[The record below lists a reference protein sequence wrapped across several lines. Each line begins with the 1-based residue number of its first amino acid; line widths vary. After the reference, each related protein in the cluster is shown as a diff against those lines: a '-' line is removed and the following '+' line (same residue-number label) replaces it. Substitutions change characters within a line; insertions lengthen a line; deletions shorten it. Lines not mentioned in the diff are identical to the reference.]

1 MRFIL
6 PLLTFLLIH
15 QAFAQ
20 DQMAVRINEKGIL
33 KVMLMA
39 LKYNTNQRNSRTF
52 AIPSNIYKFTLPKA
66 ALNSNPIVPI
76 LNEVS
81 DINLNRDLDFY
92 LQTAAINVTGTADP
106 ATLKTEISNT
116 SVSGFD
122 LKLSISIPNVTAT
135 APTMSLCEDK
145 VRGAK
150 RCGSGLKATVS
161 NLRINTTGRAVNLST
176 TLRLR
181 TDSGVARVKVLRV
194 SSNLETS
201 GGPALDINFGA
212 VTIPPISLIVDGVE
226 TVLDT
231 SKLRGEILRRKSF
244 LAKKLMSFVADF
256 IASDMAEMLNV
267 YLVHRS
273 VVTSWEVYRRGNP
286 VTFDEYLS
294 HHHAQNTYNRRP
306 LGPQAANLPGAAIE
320 AQIADIIKNAQV
332 RVSLSKISTP
342 INKDVELY
350 GQLGLMLNNR
360 IMSVHNT
367 LGNSNRTL
375 PALDLSGQRS
385 SDLNFVFSEPLINGA
400 LDLVNSTG
408 LYQELFDKL
417 AGVQGFS
424 IRNVKLHFT
433 NRGTGAL
440 IVNSSVDLHKLKA
453 SSIAEWLKNL
463 IAVWLER
470 NNNKAVIYFPIEL
483 EVTPSLVQNATG
495 GVNLNMHLSSPF
507 SATGLT
513 NNFHYA
519 SNVDVMTDIVR
530 NGVMKKLQ
538 ESLLKHVNKNYTL
551 DVSRFMNQSGVVF
564 QPKYIGVNQG
574 AYLMMNLDITDIKFN
589 SLNPG
594 VR

>member
-1 MRFIL
+1 MLRYL
-6 PLLTFLLIH
+6 CLCFLISVPVL
-15 QAFAQ
+15 AQ

-39 LKYNTNQRNSRTF
+39 LKYNTNQRNARTF
-52 AIPSNIYKFTLPKA
+52 NIPSNIYKFTLPKA

-92 LQTAAINVTGTADP
+92 LQTAAINVTGTANP
-106 ATLKTEISNT
+106 ASLKTEISN
-116 SVSGFD
+116 SSAAGFD
-122 LKLSISIPNVTAT
+122 LKLSLSIPNVTAT

-145 VRGAK
+145 ARGTK
-150 RCGSGLKATVS
+150 RCGNGLKATVS

-181 TDSGVARVKVLRV
+181 TDNGVARVKVLRV
-194 SSNLETS
+194 SSNLEAA

-231 SKLRGEILRRKSF
+231 SKLRSEILKRKTF

-256 IASDMAEMLNV
+256 IADDLAEMLNV

-273 VVTSWEVYRRGNP
+273 VVTSWEVYRRDNP

-294 HHHAQNTYNRRP
+294 NHHAQNTYNRRP
-306 LGPQAANLPGAAIE
+306 LSPQVANSPGAAIE
-320 AQIADIIKNAQV
+320 AQFADIIKNAQV

-342 INKDVELY
+342 LGKDVELY

-360 IMSVHNT
+360 IMTVRNT

-375 PALDLSGQRS
+375 PALDLGGQRG

-433 NRGTGAL
+433 GHGTAAL
-440 IVNSSVDLHKLKA
+440 IVNSSVDLNKLKS

-463 IAVWLER
+463 IAAWLER
-470 NNNKAVIYFPIEL
+470 NNNRAVIYFPIEID
-483 EVTPSLVQNATG
+483 VTPSLVRSASG
-495 GVNLNMHLSSPF
+495 GVNLNMHLGSPF
-507 SATGLT
+507 NDSGLT
-513 NNFHYA
+513 NTFHYPT
-519 SNVDVMTDIVR
+519 NVDLMTDIVR
-530 NGVMKKLQ
+530 DGVMKKLK
-538 ESLLKHVNKNYTL
+538 ESLAQYVNKSYTL
-551 DVSRFMNQSGVVF
+551 DVSKFMNQSGVVF
-564 QPKYIGVNQG
+564 QPNYIGVNQG
-574 AYLMMNLDITDIKFN
+574 AYLMMNLDIADIKFN